1 MPPAPPAQRISF
13 YCVGVR
19 PNSEDKFLLCWSAP
33 QRWTDGPPH
42 LARPEIPGLTGAV
55 VIGCCGARDRA
66 LVVPVG
72 DLMITSTPSDEE
84 AQRDSEGLR
93 RSHSWTT
100 SCDGCGSAKPLMW
113 EGERDGEDGKRTGER
128 DEEDWERD
136 GERPGEGPGEK
147 DGEDGKRPGERD
159 EEDGERPGEGP
170 GERDGEEGRR
180 PEGRSPGERDEE
192 DGKRDGEKDGE
203 DEELQGSREDVGS
216 PTATV
221 KVVLMPGGVVVTMA
235 FPISLTIQD
244 LKVHFS
250 SRLRVPASVLMV
262 SLNGSEVE
270 EHQPLVEL
278 GVLPQ
283 GTAQLEVRSSNARQH
298 PLRPDPP
305 STLYG
310 MADLLTV
317 RLHKEG
323 GRYQEVVVEVERPP
337 QEKVFLG
344 GYRQRQTGVLFH
356 HAAVQTQPRP
366 RPPRLVEVHSR
377 DTQTV
382 LVQEQSQQCSI
393 TTSTQMTSV
402 GFYVSCTKDRL
413 VAPGNYTPAQV
424 YHARRLAAVLMLQS
438 YVRRWRAVRL
448 VKELRRD
455 KERRLAWL
463 KEGQRRSREEEEEQR
478 KAELKRRRNP
488 QRKEDFSLL
497 YSYLERWR
505 QEEVQRISSTLEG
518 AERKAA
524 LCALLEEESRHI
536 ASLGSHQQAS
546 LLRLQD
552 AATRAL
558 LLQVAAPCR
567 WQGRDGMLLTMATP
581 SSVRAR
587 ELQELYEVIA
597 ARDPAPTPEERL
609 EALMK
614 LRDTVTGYNCQ
625 LTRDLVEL
633 IDREAE
639 LRRREVK
646 PANLEGLKKR
656 ISTLFLQFVKTP
668 TFNPAVGRL
677 LKVPQRSD
685 QGSQTPHGVQPL
697 QVCRACGGCLAPNQL
712 TVSAGPRSA
721 PRCGPCTVLENQG
734 RLRRDLNPYRSLLA
748 RLRAV
753 EERLHPQDHMTHL
766 LEEEDMRYLV
776 EVVWGGRSA
785 LSGAPGPQG
794 LVMGPWEPRQAWSP
808 WNCLLLTREE
818 NQAHL
823 LVPDPHQ
830 AYGAALVRSV
840 RLKHLLAR
848 NHFTQITSTLPR
860 LQYALGNQLV
870 TRPIPME
877 TGTAEPC

>member
-1 MPPAPPAQRISF
+1 
-13 YCVGVR
+13 
-19 PNSEDKFLLCWSAP
+19 
-33 QRWTDGPPH
+33 
-42 LARPEIPGLTGAV
+42 
-55 VIGCCGARDRA
+55 
-66 LVVPVG
+66 
-72 DLMITSTPSDEE
+72 
-84 AQRDSEGLR
+84 
-93 RSHSWTT
+93 
-100 SCDGCGSAKPLMW
+100 
-113 EGERDGEDGKRTGER
+113 
-128 DEEDWERD
+128 
-136 GERPGEGPGEK
+136 
-147 DGEDGKRPGERD
+147 
-159 EEDGERPGEGP
+159 
-170 GERDGEEGRR
+170 
-180 PEGRSPGERDEE
+180 
-192 DGKRDGEKDGE
+192 
-203 DEELQGSREDVGS
+203 
-216 PTATV
+216 
-221 KVVLMPGGVVVTMA
+221 
-235 FPISLTIQD
+235 
-244 LKVHFS
+244 
-250 SRLRVPASVLMV
+250 MV
-262 SLNGSEVE
+262 SEVDISR
-270 EHQPLVEL
+270 
-278 GVLPQ
+278 GVW
-283 GTAQLEVRSSNARQH
+283 TRSA
-298 PLRPDPP
+298 
-305 STLYG
+305 
-310 MADLLTV
+310 
-317 RLHKEG
+317 
-323 GRYQEVVVEVERPP
+323 ERRAH
-337 QEKVFLG
+337 G
-344 GYRQRQTGVLFH
+344 
-356 HAAVQTQPRP
+356 A
-366 RPPRLVEVHSR
+366 
-377 DTQTV
+377 TV

-424 YHARRLAAVLMLQS
+424 YHARSTGLYTGVLMLQS
-438 YVRRWRAVRL
+438 YVRRWRAVRQ

-463 KEGQRRSREEEEEQR
+463 KEVQRRRKEEEEEQR
-478 KAELKRRRNP
+478 KDELKRRRNP

-552 AATRAL
+552 AASRAL
-558 LLQVAAPCR
+558 LLQGAAPCR
-567 WQGRDGMLLTMATP
+567 WRGRDGIFLTMATP
-581 SSVRAR
+581 SSVRAC

-597 ARDPAPTPEERL
+597 AQDPAPTPEERL
-609 EALMK
+609 EALVK

-677 LKVPQRSD
+677 LKVRVQDVLLTSGARGQILQVPQRSD
-685 QGSQTPHGVQPL
+685 QGSQTPHGVQAL
-697 QVCRACGGCLAPNQL
+697 QVCPACGGCLAPNQL
-712 TVSAGPRSA
+712 TVSAGQRSA

-776 EVVWGGRSA
+776 EVVWCGRSA

-794 LVMGPWEPRQAWSP
+794 LVMGPWVSRQAWSP

-818 NQAHL
+818 NKAHL

-870 TRPIPME
+870 TEPIPME
-877 TGTAEPC
+877 TGTAEPS

>member
-1 MPPAPPAQRISF
+1 
-13 YCVGVR
+13 
-19 PNSEDKFLLCWSAP
+19 
-33 QRWTDGPPH
+33 
-42 LARPEIPGLTGAV
+42 
-55 VIGCCGARDRA
+55 
-66 LVVPVG
+66 
-72 DLMITSTPSDEE
+72 
-84 AQRDSEGLR
+84 
-93 RSHSWTT
+93 
-100 SCDGCGSAKPLMW
+100 
-113 EGERDGEDGKRTGER
+113 
-128 DEEDWERD
+128 
-136 GERPGEGPGEK
+136 
-147 DGEDGKRPGERD
+147 
-159 EEDGERPGEGP
+159 
-170 GERDGEEGRR
+170 
-180 PEGRSPGERDEE
+180 
-192 DGKRDGEKDGE
+192 
-203 DEELQGSREDVGS
+203 
-216 PTATV
+216 
-221 KVVLMPGGVVVTMA
+221 
-235 FPISLTIQD
+235 
-244 LKVHFS
+244 
-250 SRLRVPASVLMV
+250 
-262 SLNGSEVE
+262 
-270 EHQPLVEL
+270 
-278 GVLPQ
+278 
-283 GTAQLEVRSSNARQH
+283 
-298 PLRPDPP
+298 
-305 STLYG
+305 
-310 MADLLTV
+310 
-317 RLHKEG
+317 
-323 GRYQEVVVEVERPP
+323 
-337 QEKVFLG
+337 
-344 GYRQRQTGVLFH
+344 YRQRQTGVLFH

-402 GFYVSCTKDRL
+402 GFYV
-413 VAPGNYTPAQV
+413 
-424 YHARRLAAVLMLQS
+424 YHARRLAAVGSHVIAS

-463 KEGQRRSREEEEEQR
+463 KERQRRSREEEEEQR

-567 WQGRDGMLLTMATP
+567 WQGRDGMFLTMATP

-597 ARDPAPTPEERL
+597 ARDPAPTSEERL

-668 TFNPAVGRL
+668 TFNPA
-677 LKVPQRSD
+677 
-685 QGSQTPHGVQPL
+685 TPHGVQPL

-766 LEEEDMRYLV
+766 LEDMRYLV

-870 TRPIPME
+870 ARPIPME